1 MFGMKLYIISIAS
14 FFGNVSDL
22 NSLLN
27 SMQKPAM
34 LLLEDLDTARLQNRR
49 MLRVSTAGRR
59 RHAERR
65 AKGSRRCGKWGAKAA
80 RQRRP
85 KLELSTGNERE
96 SI

>member
-49 MLRVSTAGRR
+49 MLHS
-59 RHAERR
+59 
-65 AKGSRRCGKWGAKAA
+65 
-80 RQRRP
+80 
-85 KLELSTGNERE
+85 
-96 SI
+96 